1 MKRLAAALTLAAV
14 TLTAPPALAEETATP
29 VTDFTL
35 DNGMEVV
42 VIEDHRAPVVVHMV
56 WYRAGSADETAG
68 TSGVAHFL
76 EHLLFKGTETME
88 AGEFSRVVAENG
100 GTDNAFTS
108 YDQTAYFQRIAADR
122 LGLMMQMEA
131 DRMVNLQ
138 LDEDDILTERDVII
152 EERNTRVENDP
163 SALMR
168 EQMGAALY
176 QNHRYGVPIIG
187 WRHEMEALD
196 LEAATSF
203 YQRHYAPNNAILIV
217 AGDVTPDEVRA
228 LAEEHYAPIPA
239 NPEVGAPRLRP
250 QEPPQLAE
258 RRLVYRDPR
267 VAQPYL
273 MRRYLAPERD
283 PGDQRTAAALT
294 LLDEI
299 LGSGQTS
306 VLNRDLQFDAQ
317 VALHTGSYYDG
328 TSYDT
333 SSFTLIVVPAADVS
347 LEDAEAALDTALAN
361 FLEEGV
367 DADQLDRIKFQLNA
381 DLVYQQDSTQSLA
394 RRYGGAL
401 TAGLTIEDVQAWP
414 GILQSITAEEIVE
427 AARQVFDAKQSVTG
441 YLMAE
446 EAADAPQ
453 QEVSQ

>member
-14 TLTAPPALAEETATP
+14 TLAAPPALAEETATP

-56 WYRAGSADETAG
+56 WYRVGSADETAG
-68 TSGVAHFL
+68 TSGIAHFL

-88 AGEFSRVVAENG
+88 AGEFSRVVAQNG

-108 YDQTAYFQRIAADR
+108 FDQTAYFQRIAADR

-138 LDEDDILTERDVII
+138 LDKQDVLTERDVIL
-152 EERNTRVENDP
+152 EERNTRIENDP
-163 SALMR
+163 SALLR

-187 WRHEMEALD
+187 WRHEMETLD
-196 LEAATSF
+196 LEAATDF
-203 YQRHYAPNNAILIV
+203 YEQHYAPNNAILIV
-217 AGDVTPDEVRA
+217 AGDVTPDEVRR

-239 NPEVGAPRLRP
+239 NPALDAARLRP
-250 QEPPQLAE
+250 QEPPQRAA
-258 RRLVYRDPR
+258 RHLVYRDPR

-273 MRRYLAPERD
+273 MRQYLAPERD

-306 VLNRDLQFDAQ
+306 VLNRELQFDAQ

-328 TSYDT
+328 TSYDD
-333 SSFTLIVVPAADVS
+333 SSFTLMVVPAAGVS
-347 LEDAEAALDTALAN
+347 LEDAEAALDAALAQ

-367 DADQLDRIKFQLNA
+367 DAEQLERIKFQLNA
-381 DLVYQQDSTQSLA
+381 DLVYQQDSTESLA
-394 RRYGGAL
+394 RRYGSAL
-401 TAGLTIEDVQAWP
+401 TSGLTIEDVQEWP
-414 GILQSITAEEIVE
+414 DLLQSITAEEIVK

-441 YLMAE
+441 YLMAD

>member
-14 TLTAPPALAEETATP
+14 TLAAPPALAEETATP

-56 WYRAGSADETAG
+56 WYRVGSADETAG
-68 TSGVAHFL
+68 TSGIAHFL

-88 AGEFSRVVAENG
+88 AGEFSRVVAQNG

-108 YDQTAYFQRIAADR
+108 FDQTAYFQRIAADR

-138 LDEDDILTERDVII
+138 LDKQDVLTERDVIL
-152 EERNTRVENDP
+152 EERNTRIENDP
-163 SALMR
+163 SALLR

-187 WRHEMEALD
+187 WRHEMETLD
-196 LEAATSF
+196 LEAATDF
-203 YQRHYAPNNAILIV
+203 YEQHYAPNNAILIV
-217 AGDVTPDEVRA
+217 AGDVTPDEVRR
-228 LAEEHYAPIPA
+228 LAEEHYAQIPA
-239 NPEVGAPRLRP
+239 NPALDTARLRP
-250 QEPPQLAE
+250 QEPPQRAA
-258 RRLVYRDPR
+258 RHLVYRDPR

-273 MRRYLAPERD
+273 MRQYLAPERD

-328 TSYDT
+328 TSYDD
-333 SSFTLIVVPAADVS
+333 SSFTLMVVPAAGVS
-347 LEDAEAALDTALAN
+347 LEDAEAALDAALAQ

-367 DADQLDRIKFQLNA
+367 DAEQLERIKFQLNA
-381 DLVYQQDSTQSLA
+381 DLVYQQDSTESLA
-394 RRYGGAL
+394 RRYGSAL
-401 TAGLTIEDVQAWP
+401 TSGLTIEDVQEWP
-414 GILQSITAEEIVE
+414 DLLQSITAEEIVK

-441 YLMAE
+441 YLMAD

>member
-14 TLTAPPALAEETATP
+14 TLTTPPALAEETSNQ

-88 AGEFSRVVAENG
+88 PGEFSKVVAQNG

-108 YDQTAYFQRIAADR
+108 FDQTAYFQRIASDR

-138 LDEDDILTERDVII
+138 LDEQDILTERDVII
-152 EERNTRVENDP
+152 EERNMRVENDP

-203 YQRHYAPNNAILIV
+203 YERHYAPNNAILIV
-217 AGDVTPDEVRA
+217 AGDITPEEVRA
-228 LAEEHYAPIPA
+228 LAEEHYGPIAA

-258 RRLVYRDPR
+258 RRVVYRDPR

-273 MRRYLAPERD
+273 LRRYLAPERD

-294 LLDEI
+294 LLDQV

-306 VLNRDLQFDAQ
+306 VLNRELQFDSQ
-317 VALHTGSYYDG
+317 VALHTASYYDG
-328 TSYDT
+328 TSYDE
-333 SSFTLIVVPAADVS
+333 SSFTLVVVPVADVS
-347 LEDAEAALDTALAN
+347 LEEAEAALDAALHR

-367 DADQLDRIKFQLNA
+367 DADQLARIKFQLNA

-394 RRYGGAL
+394 RRYGNAL
-401 TAGLTIEDVQAWP
+401 TSGLTIEDVQDWP
-414 GILQSITAEEIVE
+414 ELLQSITAEEIVE
-427 AARQVFDAKQSVTG
+427 AAARVFDRKQSVTG

-446 EAADAPQ
+446 ETADAPQ
-453 QEVSQ
+453 HEVSQ